1 MAIYMKIDGIDGD
14 VTHQGHEKW
23 LDINSFQWG
32 VGRGIST
39 LVGSAKNREASEP
52 SISEV
57 SVTKEMD
64 ASSVKLFTE
73 ACTGQK
79 GKKVQ
84 IHLVSTGNPG
94 QTYMEYTLENA
105 LVSSYSVST
114 GGSDRPIE
122 SISFNFTK
130 IETKYTAL
138 GEGNDTGS
146 PLSASYD
153 LATAKSA

>member
-1 MAIYMKIDGIDGD
+1 MKIEGIDGD
-14 VTHQGHEKW
+14 VTHQEHKNW
-23 LDINSFQWG
+23 LDISSLQWG

-39 LVGSAKNREASEP
+39 PVGSAKNREASEP

-57 SVTKEMD
+57 VVTKLMD

-94 QTYMEYTLENA
+94 KTYMEYTLENA
-105 LVSSYSVST
+105 LVSGYSVST
-114 GGSDRPIE
+114 NGDRPSE

-130 IETKYTAL
+130 IETKYTPL

-146 PLSASYD
+146 PVTASYD
-153 LATAKSA
+153 LATTKSA

>member
-1 MAIYMKIDGIDGD
+1 
-14 VTHQGHEKW
+14 
-23 LDINSFQWG
+23 LQWG

-39 LVGSAKNREASEP
+39 PVGSAKNREASEP

-57 SVTKEMD
+57 VVTKLMD

-94 QTYMEYTLENA
+94 KTYMEYTLENA
-105 LVSSYSVST
+105 LVSGYSVST
-114 GGSDRPIE
+114 NGDRPSE

-130 IETKYTAL
+130 IETKYTPL

-146 PLSASYD
+146 PVTASYD
-153 LATAKSA
+153 LATTKSA

>member
-1 MAIYMKIDGIDGD
+1 MAIYMKIEGIDGD
-14 VTHQGHEKW
+14 VTHQEHKNW
-23 LDINSFQWG
+23 LDISSLQWG

-39 LVGSAKNREASEP
+39 PVGSAKNREASEP

-57 SVTKEMD
+57 VVTKLMD

-94 QTYMEYTLENA
+94 KTYMEYTLENA
-105 LVSSYSVST
+105 LVSGYSVST
-114 GGSDRPIE
+114 NGDRPSE

-130 IETKYTAL
+130 IETKYTPS

-146 PLSASYD
+146 PVTASYD

>member
-1 MAIYMKIDGIDGD
+1 MAIYMKIEGIDGD
-14 VTHQGHEKW
+14 VTHQEHKNW
-23 LDINSFQWG
+23 LDISSLQWG

-39 LVGSAKNREASEP
+39 PVGSAKNREASEP

-57 SVTKEMD
+57 VVTKLMD

-94 QTYMEYTLENA
+94 KTYMEYTLENA
-105 LVSSYSVST
+105 LVSGYSVST
-114 GGSDRPIE
+114 NGDRPSE

-130 IETKYTAL
+130 IETKYTPL

-146 PLSASYD
+146 PVTASYD
-153 LATAKSA
+153 LATTKSA